1 MIVYTSVESFTLYL
15 ATVLIASASPGPV
28 MLLAMT
34 NGAQVGMR
42 RTLAGIA
49 GSSLGHLALMAV
61 SFAGLSALLYSSAWL
76 FDVLKWVGAAY
87 LVYLGISLW
96 RHAGTGD
103 VAAHDDSV
111 RTHHGAGALFVRA
124 FAVAASNPKG
134 LIFFGAL
141 FPQFI
146 DARAA
151 ALPQWTL
158 LAATFFLIDW
168 CWQLAYAWSGGR
180 LVRWLG
186 ARRRAFDRVAGGL
199 FVGAGVLLSAAKRG

>member
-1 MIVYTSVESFTLYL
+1 MPYISFESFMLYL
-15 ATVLIASASPGPV
+15 ATVLVASASPGPV

-96 RHAGTGD
+96 RHTAVD
-103 VAAHDDSV
+103 IAVHDDNG
-111 RTHHGAGALFVRA
+111 RALNGAGALFMRA
-124 FAVAASNPKG
+124 FMVAASNPKG
-134 LIFFGAL
+134 LVFFGAL

-146 DARAA
+146 DARAP
-151 ALPQWTL
+151 ALPQWAV

-168 CWQLAYAWSGGR
+168 YWQLAYAWSGRR

-186 ARRRAFDRVAGGL
+186 ARRRAFNRVAAGL
-199 FVGAGVLLSAAKRG
+199 FVGAGVLLSATKRG